1 MTMCQYL
8 SDTAKMVIE
17 EYLSASIR
25 KEKIVTI
32 IKIGFQN
39 QDTEISCILIH

>member
-17 EYLSASIR
+17 EYLSAPIR
-25 KEKIVTI
+25 KEKIVTN